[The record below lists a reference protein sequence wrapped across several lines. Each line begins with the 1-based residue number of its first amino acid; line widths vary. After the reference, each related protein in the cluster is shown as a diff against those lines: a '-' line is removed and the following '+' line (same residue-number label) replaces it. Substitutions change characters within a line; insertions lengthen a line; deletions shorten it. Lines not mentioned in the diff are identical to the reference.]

1 MSNEL
6 QVINFMHE
14 HINWRELLSAE
25 PYCLKIKEDDELI
38 LLTYNQLES
47 DFNQQICRECRG
59 LIIEK
64 STLEPVALSFEK
76 FFNVQESFTDEIDWN
91 SAVVREK
98 IDGSKIL
105 VFYYKGWHVAT
116 SGALDAYK
124 TPVTGYDLTFGDI
137 WDEALKNNNLT
148 FEILCSDLNPRFC
161 YTFELVSPETRVV
174 ISYPEADIYL
184 IGARNTNTWKE
195 ACIESTFPA
204 FFHKIKTPKKY
215 SLSNLEDCLKAAN
228 QLGSSEEGFVVQDK
242 YFRRVKIKSPSY
254 VALHHLRL
262 NGPVTESRIL
272 EVIENGECS
281 EFFSYFP
288 EYLPLKESVENKK
301 NIFFSSTRAI
311 CVAMKCEYLQTSRK
325 ETAQHVMRDFKD
337 ISSIIFKFLESDL
350 DIDEYFNRCWK
361 RLSFNKKCGLLR
373 LN

>member
-1 MSNEL
+1 MLETL
-6 QVINFMHE
+6 KFIHQHLL
-14 HINWRELLSAE
+14 NWRELLSQP
-25 PYCLKIKEDDELI
+25 PYSLIIKEDKNLI
-38 LLTYNQLES
+38 LLKYDQIRS
-47 DFNQQICRECRG
+47 DFREEICRECRG
-59 LIIEK
+59 LIL
-64 STLEPVALSFEK
+64 SRDTLEPVALSFEK
-76 FFNVQESFTDEIDWN
+76 FFNVQESFADEIDWN
-91 SAVVREK
+91 SAIVREK

-124 TPVTGYDLTFGDI
+124 TPVTGYDLTFGNI

-148 FEILCSDLNPRFC
+148 FESLCYDLNPQFC

-174 ISYPEADIYL
+174 INYPKADIYL
-184 IGARNTNTWKE
+184 IGVRNTCTWKE
-195 ACIESTFPA
+195 APIEGTFPA

-288 EYLPLKESVENKK
+288 EYLPIKESVENKK
-301 NIFFSSTRAI
+301 NIFFSSARAI

-325 ETAQHVMRDFKD
+325 EVAQHIMRDFKE
-337 ISSIIFKFLESDL
+337 ISGIIFGFLGLDL
-350 DIDEYFNRCWK
+350 DVNEYLDEYWK
-361 RLSFNKKCGLLR
+361 KISLNKKCDILK